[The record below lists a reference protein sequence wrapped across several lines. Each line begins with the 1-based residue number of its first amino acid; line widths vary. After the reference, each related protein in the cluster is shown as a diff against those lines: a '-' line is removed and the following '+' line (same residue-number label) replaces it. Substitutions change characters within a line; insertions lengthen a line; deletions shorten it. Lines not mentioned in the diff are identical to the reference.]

1 MICLSVSL
9 GEGERPSIEAV
20 IAETPWRII
29 CPRWRSSWM
38 SPTGCSCPPTSRPAE
53 LDAFNQML
61 AVSETAAHLDV
72 LCAQGRIRARAERGI
87 WSYSI
92 GA

>member
-1 MICLSVSL
+1 MSSL
-9 GEGERPSIEAV
+9 ALILDEPDRLLLPAHEQ
-20 IAETPWRII
+20 
-29 CPRWRSSWM
+29 
-38 SPTGCSCPPTSRPAE
+38 AE

>member
-1 MICLSVSL
+1 
-9 GEGERPSIEAV
+9 
-20 IAETPWRII
+20 
-29 CPRWRSSWM
+29 M

-72 LCAQGRIRARAERGI
+72 RIRARAERGI